1 MPQIDLNSVVAGMVI
16 PYPYVHRCIVTQT
29 PFCHLSL
36 SLSSSFSDFAKMGC
50 MNSKPMDPD
59 DKEAVQQN
67 AKIEKIIRNDKKT
80 LDRTIKI
87 LLLGAGESGK
97 STIIKQMRIIHSGG
111 FPTDERRQNR
121 AVIYSNL
128 IVAFKVLLEIMQTE
142 GIEFT
147 SDKAKE
153 FAALIDK
160 TEPDVSSEEAFSDR
174 NVKDAMEGMWADEG
188 VQKAVARGHEF
199 ALHDNLHYFYN
210 SLDRIFEP
218 GWLPDNQDML
228 HSRLRTT
235 GITETLFE
243 LGQMNFRMMDV
254 GGQRSERKKWIHCF
268 EGVQCLLFMVA
279 LSGYDQCLVE
289 DQSANQMHEAMML
302 FESLVN
308 GEWFKRKPI
317 ILFLNK
323 IDLFKS
329 KLALSPVSK
338 HFPDYSGS
346 NTDFDAAAKYFADRF
361 RGINRMPEREIYI
374 HYTNAT
380 DTTLL
385 SATMDSVQDM
395 IIQKNLH
402 TLIL

>member
-1 MPQIDLNSVVAGMVI
+1 
-16 PYPYVHRCIVTQT
+16 
-29 PFCHLSL
+29 
-36 SLSSSFSDFAKMGC
+36 
-50 MNSKPMDPD
+50 
-59 DKEAVQQN
+59 
-67 AKIEKIIRNDKKT
+67 
-80 LDRTIKI
+80 
-87 LLLGAGESGK
+87 
-97 STIIKQMRIIHSGG
+97 
-111 FPTDERRQNR
+111 
-121 AVIYSNL
+121 
-128 IVAFKVLLEIMQTE
+128 
-142 GIEFT
+142 
-147 SDKAKE
+147 
-153 FAALIDK
+153 
-160 TEPDVSSEEAFSDR
+160 
-174 NVKDAMEGMWADEG
+174 
-188 VQKAVARGHEF
+188 
-199 ALHDNLHYFYN
+199 
-210 SLDRIFEP
+210 
-218 GWLPDNQDML
+218 
-228 HSRLRTT
+228 
-235 GITETLFE
+235 
-243 LGQMNFRMMDV
+243 
-254 GGQRSERKKWIHCF
+254 
-268 EGVQCLLFMVA
+268 
-279 LSGYDQCLVE
+279 
-289 DQSANQMHEAMML
+289 MHEAMML

>member
-1 MPQIDLNSVVAGMVI
+1 
-16 PYPYVHRCIVTQT
+16 
-29 PFCHLSL
+29 
-36 SLSSSFSDFAKMGC
+36 MGC
-50 MNSKPMDPD
+50 MSSKTAGPVE
-59 DKEAVQQN
+59 KEAVQRN
-67 AKIEKIIRNDKKT
+67 ARIERILKGDKKT
-80 LDRTIKI
+80 MDRTIKI

-111 FPTDERRQNR
+111 FPDDERHQTR
-121 AVIYSNL
+121 AVIYANL
-128 IVAFKVLLEIMQTE
+128 IIAFKVLLDIMNAEHINFEHDSTKPLAQLVNNT
-142 GIEFT
+142 
-147 SDKAKE
+147 D
-153 FAALIDK
+153 
-160 TEPDVSSEEAFSDR
+160 PDVGSEEAFSDMTIR
-174 NVKDAMEGMWADEG
+174 DAMKSMWNDAG

-199 ALHDNLHYFYN
+199 ALHDNLHYYFD
-210 SLDRIFEP
+210 SIDRLFTP

-228 HSRLRTT
+228 QARLRST

-302 FESLVN
+302 FESLAN

-323 IDLFKS
+323 IDLFKG
-329 KLALSPVSK
+329 KLEMSPVAK
-338 HFPDYSGS
+338 HFPDFTGS
-346 NTDFDAAAKYFADRF
+346 NSDFDAAARYFADRF
-361 RGINRMPEREIYI
+361 RGINRIPDREIYI

-385 SATMDSVQDM
+385 KATMDSVQDM